1 MKKIV
6 IINNGIS
13 CGGIENASVS
23 FANYCVARGID
34 VTILALYRREHF
46 FTLDERICFIEPE
59 FVKQRSRYV
68 YALELMKYIQK
79 NVRAIAPEVVMA
91 HGEWTNGY
99 VMLSLMGIKCRVYLQ
114 DHMNPNLK
122 LGFPVGILNKLLYK
136 RATGIVALTSDA
148 AKVIVQKT
156 GAENVVVIPNPVR
169 IIDVDPLVKRQN
181 RIITVGRLSS
191 EKGQRYLIEAF
202 SKLNALQWQLDIVGD
217 GVDMQMLRN
226 CAENL
231 GVAKRVN
238 FHGFM
243 SDFSGIISQASIFVL
258 PSLSECFPLS
268 LIEAMAIPVACVST
282 RCMASDDNII
292 EDGVNGLLCDTANA
306 QDMAQKIQLLIDN
319 EQFREK
325 LATKAYEIRQT
336 LAFDRIA
343 QRYLN
348 FISQ

>member
-1 MKKIV
+1 MKLL

-23 FANYCVARGID
+23 FANYCANRGGID
-34 VTILALYRREHF
+34 VTILALYKRDHF
-46 FTLDERICFIEPE
+46 FTLDSKISFVEPD
-59 FVKQRSRYV
+59 FVKRQNRYV
-68 YALELMKYIQK
+68 YALELMKYIRK
-79 NVRAIAPEVVMA
+79 NVMVIAPDVIVA

-99 VMLSLMGIKCRVYLQ
+99 VMLSLMGIKSRVYLQ

-148 AKVIVQKT
+148 ARIIAQKS
-156 GAENVVVIPNPVR
+156 GAENIAVIPNPVR
-169 IIDVDPLVKRQN
+169 IIDVDPLVERRN

-202 SKLNALQWQLDIVGD
+202 SKLDAPHWQLDIVGD
-217 GVDMQMLRN
+217 GADMQILKT
-226 CAENL
+226 CAESL
-231 GVAKRVN
+231 GVAERVN

-243 SDFSGIISQASIFVL
+243 GDFSGVISQASLFVL

-268 LIEAMAIPVACVST
+268 LIEAMATSLACVST

-292 EDGVNGLLCDTANA
+292 EDGVNGLLCNSADAN
-306 QDMAQKIQLLIDN
+306 DMAQKIQQLIDN
-319 EQFREK
+319 LELREQLAARAYKIRE
-325 LATKAYEIRQT
+325 T
-336 LAFDRIA
+336 LSFDKIA
-343 QRYLN
+343 EQYLN
-348 FISQ
+348 FISK